1 MPDFN
6 EIVKEIKR
14 SLSGFDKSIPAL
26 QDKLFKEVL
35 SEIKRL
41 DTKGDKIA
49 VTVKNLSILNSIK
62 NKLNRIIL
70 NPEYRQEI
78 KSFVQSFNTV
88 YDLQFEYWK
97 TIEKT
102 FKPRPLLKAIRNQA
116 ITDTFQSLTTQGI
129 SANVSDAIIGILR
142 TNVTSGG
149 SYKDL
154 AEQLRQ
160 SLVNTP
166 ESKGILDR
174 YVKTVANDSIQQFN
188 RQYTQIVSSD
198 LGYTW
203 FRYMN
208 TDIETTRCF
217 CDAMTDKNYFHI
229 SEVPSLLEGKG
240 LKCHGEPVSMYKKT
254 GMPYG
259 MIDGTNAENFF
270 IRAGGWNCR
279 HSIHPVAQ
287 RQVPGNVREEVFA
300 TTAFKAW
307 ATINPI
313 SIEVGK
319 KLYNAG
325 K

>member
-1 MPDFN
+1 MADFN
-6 EIVKEIKR
+6 KIIREIKR
-14 SLSGFDKSIPAL
+14 SLSGFDKSIPTL
-26 QDKLFKEVL
+26 QTKLYKEL
-35 SEIKRL
+35 LTEIKRL
-41 DTKGDKIA
+41 DVKGDKIA
-49 VTVKNLSILNSIK
+49 VTVKNLSTLTSIK

-70 NPEYRQEI
+70 NKDYVGEI
-78 KSFVQSFNTV
+78 KDFVKSFNTV

-97 TIEKT
+97 SIEKT

-116 ITDTFQSLTTQGI
+116 ITDTIQSLTSQGI

-142 TNVTSGG
+142 TNITSGG
-149 SYKDL
+149 SYASL

-160 SLVNTP
+160 SLTNTP

-198 LGYTW
+198 LGYVW

-217 CDAMTDKNYFHI
+217 CDKMTDKNYFHI
-229 SEVPSLLEGKG
+229 SEVPLILEGLG
-240 LKCHGEPVSMYKKT
+240 CDIYKKT
-254 GMPYG
+254 GLPYG
-259 MIDGTNAENFF
+259 MVDGTNAENFF

-287 RQVPGNVREEVFA
+287 RQVPGNIRDAIFLTPA
-300 TTAFKAW
+300 YKAW

-313 SIEVGK
+313 TVEVGR
-319 KLYNAG
+319 KLHNAG